1 LTVCDRLATVTTTAP
16 ARQPTLL
23 AIAWPI
29 FVEQALRILIGVV
42 DTFMVSHVSD
52 SAVAALG
59 VANQFVVLALI
70 CFNFIGIGASVV
82 ITHHVGAGDRA
93 GAEKIVTTAI
103 AVNTWIGVLA
113 SVVAFT
119 CAAPLL
125 RLMQLPDELMAYA
138 RPFLTL
144 MGGSLFV
151 EAMNTA
157 LGASLRAHGHTHD
170 AMVVT
175 LGQNVINVAGNC
187 VLLFGLFGAPRMGV
201 TGVAL
206 SSVCSRIVASIALWV
221 LLDRRLE
228 LMLRARD
235 FIELRLGRIKRILHI
250 GLPAAGE
257 HLSYWLFLMVITSF
271 VARLGPTSLAAL
283 TYTRQVQ
290 LLIILFAVALGL
302 GTEIFIGRMIGAGDF
317 DRAFREV
324 LKSVRLGFMLAG
336 GLSAVVAL
344 FGASLLDL
352 FSHTPAV
359 IAAGALLLRLA
370 VIYEPGRV
378 LNIVIINALR
388 ATGDARFPVS
398 VAAFSQWCVSVPLC
412 WLIGLKLGYG
422 LTGIWLTMLVEEW
435 ARGLIMYWRWKRR
448 DWLPYAQRSRSAVSD
463 GRELPLAPE
472 V

>member
-1 LTVCDRLATVTTTAP
+1 MTKSAP
-16 ARQPTLL
+16 VKQPTLL

-29 FVEQALRILIGVV
+29 FIEQALRILIGVV

-52 SAVAALG
+52 GAVAALG
-59 VANQFVVLALI
+59 IANQFVVLALI

-103 AVNTWIGVLA
+103 AVNTWIGVLV
-113 SVVAFT
+113 SSIAFT

-144 MGGSLFV
+144 MGGTLFI

-157 LGASLRAHGHTHD
+157 IGASLRAHGHTRD

-175 LGQNVINVAGNC
+175 VTQNIVNIAGSC
-187 VLLFGLFGAPRMGV
+187 VLLFGLFGAPKMGV

-206 SSVCSRIVASIALWV
+206 ASVFSRVVSCIALWV
-221 LLDRRLE
+221 LLDRRLK

-235 FIELRLGRIKRILHI
+235 FVTLRLDRIKRILHI

-271 VARLGPTSLAAL
+271 AARLGAESLAAI

-290 LLIILFAVALGL
+290 LLVILFAVAIGL
-302 GTEIFIGRMIGAGDF
+302 GTEIYIGRMIGAGDF
-317 DRAFREV
+317 DRAFHEV
-324 LKSVRLGFMLAG
+324 LKSVRIGFVLAG
-336 GLSAVVAL
+336 GLSVVVAV
-344 FGASLLDL
+344 FGASLLGL

-398 VAAFSQWCVSVPLC
+398 VAAFSQWCISVPLC
-412 WLIGLKLGYG
+412 WLVGLKLGYG
-422 LTGIWLTMLVEEW
+422 LTGIWVTMLVEEW
-435 ARGLIMYWRWKRR
+435 VRGLIMYWRWKRR